1 MRVIY
6 VRLLISGALLATMLT
21 LGAFDAQS
29 DGITADTTARHVDA
43 AQ

>member
-6 VRLLISGALLATMLT
+6 VRLLISGVLVAAMLT

-29 DGITADTTARHVDA
+29 DGITADATARHVDA
-43 AQ
+43 TQ